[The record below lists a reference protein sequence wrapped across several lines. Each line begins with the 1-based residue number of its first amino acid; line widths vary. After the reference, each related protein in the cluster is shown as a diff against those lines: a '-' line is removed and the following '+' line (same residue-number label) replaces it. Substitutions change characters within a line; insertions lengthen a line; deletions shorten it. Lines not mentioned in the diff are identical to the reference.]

1 MAQDDGPETEKVWT
15 PPQLDFRV
23 EELGHPGAKLFFSQ
37 IADPYDAMK
46 RAVEASWKW
55 LYGWNQ
61 TFDGKDSQDMKPPS
75 AIRRVKRIIL
85 TMRAMDG
92 VAHTFGSDDG
102 SEKQVHFSLNHIV
115 NSHRG
120 KTESQKDTRVREEI
134 LGVLVHEVVHCYQ
147 YNAQG
152 TAPGGLIEGIAVL
165 IGPPDCV
172 RLQENLPPPHWKR
185 VPPKGKRVPGPDGK
199 WVWEWN
205 WDAGYERTAYFLDWI
220 DTTTGT
226 WPHIPHKDKPSQ
238 ANVTISTNSATPP
251 STSSIPAQILPST
264 SGPSPPL
271 GKGMFFRALNT
282 RLKEA
287 KWTSEADLFLELR
300 ARSDRSTSRCG
311 MPRRYSYINVTRLG
325 LPEGPSHR
333 LGVPQRDVGQ
343 SERALTD
350 WPLDALWEAYC
361 GS

>member
-1 MAQDDGPETEKVWT
+1 MAQDDGPETKKVWT

-61 TFDGKDSQDMKPPS
+61 TFDGKDSQDMKPPL

-115 NSHRG
+115 NSHKG

-152 TAPGGLIEGIAVL
+152 TAPGGLIEGIA
-165 IGPPDCV
+165 DCV
-172 RLQENLPPPHWKR
+172 RLHENLPPPHWKR
-185 VPPKGKRVPGPDGK
+185 VPPKGKRVPEPDGK

-226 WPHIPHKDKPSQ
+226 WPHIPHKDKASQ

-287 KWTSEADLFLELR
+287 KWTSEADLFLEL
-300 ARSDRSTSRCG
+300 
-311 MPRRYSYINVTRLG
+311 
-325 LPEGPSHR
+325 
-333 LGVPQRDVGQ
+333 
-343 SERALTD
+343 TD